1 VVGVGG
7 GPAGLAA
14 AWQAAQDGAA
24 VQLFEALETVGGSA
38 IWSDAITATP
48 TAADLA
54 RWEATAG
61 GPNPAL
67 RRYADRVV
75 PDVIEA
81 LGACGVEF
89 ETTMNPL
96 NDGLALVRPIKGGRG
111 LVADLDR
118 CTRSA
123 GAAITTGAKVT
134 GLSAAPEGGFVVQVG
149 EVEHRADAVILATGG
164 FMADLDHVR
173 AVLKLGADAPLLRGA
188 PDHADGNGIL
198 LGTALGGVEERPGA
212 VLLYAH
218 GTPAPGDPEL
228 ALMVVDPRRGLIVT
242 TEGEALPLLQGMR
255 GDLGKDLAALPGG
268 AAWLVVDAL
277 AFDRMPF
284 FDYRRGGKIPPV
296 ALRSLGVEAPTAP
309 SVAEL
314 YHVNT
319 ALQPNS
325 PLGGWPPEHIS
336 ADEEA
341 AMAGAGRRFSTAT
354 QRRLP
359 PPGPL
364 PLSLGEALAQRRT
377 RRRFAPGPLDLST
390 LATLLGASAGL
401 TGEETLPSGA
411 LRPLRAA
418 PSAGGLYPVE
428 L

>member
-1 VVGVGG
+1 MVVVGG

-38 IWSDAITATP
+38 IWSDGITATP
-48 TAADLA
+48 KAADLA

-218 GTPAPGDPEL
+218 GTPAPGEPER

-296 ALRSLGVEAPTAP
+296 ALRSLGVEAPTLPALAEALKIPPDALLAAQSPDRP
-309 SVAEL
+309 SPEKPIGAKGPFRALPL
-314 YHVNT
+314 YPTT
-319 ALQPNS
+319 AKSLTGLVVDLDGRVLN
-325 PLGGWPPEHIS
+325 
-336 ADEEA
+336 A
-341 AMAGAGRRFSTAT
+341 AGA
-354 QRRLP
+354 P
-359 PPGPL
+359 VPGL
-364 PLSLGEALAQRRT
+364 FAAGE
-377 RRRFAPGPLDLST
+377 
-390 LATLLGASAGL
+390 L
-401 TGEETLPSGA
+401 TGFGDAYDGHPVDSTMVAGA
-411 LRPLRAA
+411 ILTGRAA
-418 PSAGGLYPVE
+418 GKQAASR
-428 L
+428 